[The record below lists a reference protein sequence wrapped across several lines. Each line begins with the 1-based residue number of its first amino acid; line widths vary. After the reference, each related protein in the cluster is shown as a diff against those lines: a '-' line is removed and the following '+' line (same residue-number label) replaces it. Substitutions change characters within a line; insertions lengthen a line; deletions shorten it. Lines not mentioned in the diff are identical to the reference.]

1 MGFLSVNF
9 FLGPFFTAVPVPT
22 HIPSGMSD
30 LCASLI
36 DLSLLPED
44 LQSYLFHFE
53 CWLLGRLT

>member
-53 CWLLGRLT
+53 C